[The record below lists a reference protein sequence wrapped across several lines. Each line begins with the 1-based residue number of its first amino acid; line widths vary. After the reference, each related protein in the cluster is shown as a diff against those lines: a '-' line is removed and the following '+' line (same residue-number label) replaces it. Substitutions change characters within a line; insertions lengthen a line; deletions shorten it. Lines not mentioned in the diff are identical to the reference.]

1 MLLVG
6 RGGYGKDTDNAPNA
20 PDWHGGCMG
29 GDSAIVAYRKN
40 FEIGSSSVT
49 GMWGFNTISFRESTS
64 NGTGLYVKFT
74 YHSFVYE
81 VFLGDQKNGQ
91 EHRDTYWSFKVNG
104 EENSS
109 AFVYGRNEGGL
120 AAPGLVAGAGGSYG
134 NGQYDE
140 SVSSG
145 TKYGGS
151 GGDGRYGNQGPEY
164 NTDLKADSVIP
175 VQSIFGG
182 TGEGAGSYFNT
193 INNCKAGGAG
203 GYGDGN
209 MNGKAGY
216 GAGGT
221 AFKTSS
227 SSTDLYDEGDGIICL
242 YYRNTPI

>member
-1 MLLVG
+1 MKYFWVI
-6 RGGYGKDTDNAPNA
+6 K
-20 PDWHGGCMG
+20 
-29 GDSAIVAYRKN
+29 
-40 FEIGSSSVT
+40 
-49 GMWGFNTISFRESTS
+49 
-64 NGTGLYVKFT
+64 
-74 YHSFVYE
+74 
-81 VFLGDQKNGQ
+81 KNGQ

-104 EENSS
+104 EEDSS
-109 AFVYGRNEGGL
+109 VFVYGRNEGGL
-120 AAPGLVAGAGGSYG
+120 ATLELVAGAGGSYG

-164 NTDLKADSVIP
+164 NTGLKADSVIP

-182 TGEGAGSYFNT
+182 TGEGAGSYFDT
-193 INNCKAGGAG
+193 VTNCKAGGAG

-227 SSTDLYDEGDGIICL
+227 SSTDLYDEGDGIVCL
-242 YYRNTPI
+242 YYHNTPI